1 MKLLLEVFKKNIKY
15 VIPLILFTIVG
26 IVFRL
31 INTSFI
37 GTVVNQVMAFT
48 SDPNASETAGSVLSI
63 IGLEMFGI
71 CAMISVMGIMSIFF
85 ASKLSAVTGRDLRKK
100 LFTKIM
106 SFSMKEIDSLSVS
119 SLITLC
125 TNDIVQIQ
133 NVVFIICTTALQVP
147 FLVIGGIT
155 SMVANRSGLSWTV
168 ALASGLVIVILLV
181 CVLRTLKIAGS
192 YQGKIDAING
202 VTREGLTGTQVI
214 RAFNRDTWNEERII
228 KASKEFRDINISF
241 TRKMIVMEPSVY
253 LVLNLVNLL
262 ATWLGAK
269 RLEEGLINVGV
280 ISSYTSYLFMIVMGV
295 LMFGLS
301 AFSMIRM
308 IVSLKRI
315 RKIMDI
321 EPAVSD
327 GDLPKESIPERQS
340 IEFKNVSF
348 KYDEEGGYVIKNID
362 FTAEC
367 GKTTAIIGNTGCGK
381 STIMNLV
388 SRLYDPDEGEILI
401 GGIDARRY
409 PVNELRNQIGYVTQ
423 KAVLFTGDIKSNI
436 DFGTDC
442 SDEAISEAAEIAQI
456 KEFVDDNEEGF
467 GYAIARGG
475 TNVSGGQRQRLSIAR
490 AIAKNPKIYLFD
502 DSFSALDYKTD
513 AKLRK
518 ALKEKT
524 KDATVLIVAQRVTS
538 ILDADR
544 IIVMHNGII
553 VGQGT
558 SSELLKSCEYY
569 REILKSQVSEDEYEK
584 MINNES

>member
-48 SDPNASETAGSVLSI
+48 SDPNASETAGSVLSV

-192 YQGKIDAING
+192 YQGKIDAINS

>member
-48 SDPNASETAGSVLSI
+48 SDPNASETAGSVLSV

-192 YQGKIDAING
+192 YQGKIDAINS

-456 KEFVDDNEEGF
+456 KEFVDDNEEGY